1 MTAFRENGE
10 FSEFRLNGS
19 KRASGR
25 RADRSITRGSY
36 MISDCFGVCLAK
48 WISEARHAAKVSVW
62 GAQSSIVSAVEPP
75 NAP

>member
-1 MTAFRENGE
+1 MTAFQEFHK
-10 FSEFRLNGS
+10 FSEFREMCI

-36 MISDCFGVCLAK
+36 MISACFGVCLAK
-48 WISEARHAAKVSVW
+48 WIFEARHAAKVSVW
-62 GAQSSIVSAVEPP
+62 GAQSSIVRAVAPP